1 MKFMNSNFIFTRV
14 YIINCITYNFFCVL
28 ISKISLGDHS
38 FTIASVED
46 ILCQHFL
53 DMPREAAQAAYDFHL
68 LKTLRGPRLE
78 NDSHLSGTCFYFYW
92 SSILVSD

>member
-1 MKFMNSNFIFTRV
+1 MHHLGPGIVARMKFMNFIFIFTRV
-14 YIINCITYNFFCVL
+14 YVINCITYNFFCVL

-53 DMPREAAQAAYDFHL
+53 DMPREAAQAAYD
-68 LKTLRGPRLE
+68 KGEWT
-78 NDSHLSGTCFYFYW
+78 D
-92 SSILVSD
+92 